1 MTGWLPRSLGLSLLV
16 IGSAGMAA
24 YEAPPNPL
32 KLHTRRLVATD
43 ADSKTPQFK
52 VVEQTIE
59 WDPRRMAV
67 VVCDMWDDHWCRGA
81 ARRVVELA
89 GPMNQVIAHARER
102 GAFIIHAPSTTVD
115 FYRGTAQRRRAQSA
129 PYAKPPVPL
138 ATSMRWGTAWCWPDQ
153 ERESELPIDDSDMG
167 CDCPEKCE
175 IAAPWT
181 RQIAALDIG
190 ADDAISDNGQE
201 VYNLLAER
209 QIDHVLILGVH
220 LNMCV
225 LGRPFAIRQL
235 KHLGKDVV
243 LVRDMTD
250 TMYNSKMKPH
260 VDHFTGTDLV
270 IEHVEKYWCPTITSV
285 DLVGGEPFRFSEDG
299 RGIGR

>member
-1 MTGWLPRSLGLSLLV
+1 MNRVRCPFALSFLLLAAVGVAAEDDQPPTSKMT
-16 IGSAGMAA
+16 
-24 YEAPPNPL
+24 
-32 KLHTRRLVATD
+32 LHLRRRLAVD
-43 ADSKTPQFK
+43 AKAEDPQFK
-52 VVEQTIE
+52 IIE
-59 WDPRRMAV
+59 ETVAWDLGRTAV

-89 GPMNQVIAHARER
+89 GPMNKAIARARQR
-102 GAFIIHAPSTTVD
+102 GALVIHAPSTTVD
-115 FYRGTAQRRRAQSA
+115 FYEGTPQRKLAQSA

-138 ATSMRWGTAWCWPDQ
+138 ATSMRWGTAWCWPDE
-153 ERESELPIDDSDMG
+153 EREGELPIDDSDMG
-167 CDCPEKCE
+167 CNCAEKCE

-181 RQIAALDIG
+181 RQISAIDIG
-190 ADDAISDNGQE
+190 PDDAISDNGQE
-201 VYNLLAER
+201 VYNLLTAR
-209 QIDHVLILGVH
+209 DIDHVLILGVH

-250 TMYNSKMKPH
+250 TMYCSQKKPF
-260 VDHFTGTDLV
+260 VNHFSGTDLV

-285 DLVGGEPFRFSEDG
+285 DLVGGEPFRFAEG
-299 RGIGR
+299 RR